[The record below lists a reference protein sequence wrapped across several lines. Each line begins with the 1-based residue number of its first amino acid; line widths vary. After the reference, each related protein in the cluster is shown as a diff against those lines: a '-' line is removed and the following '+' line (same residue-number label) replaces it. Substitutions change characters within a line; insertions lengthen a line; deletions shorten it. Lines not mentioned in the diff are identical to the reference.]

1 VLLIGVFLLGLAH
14 ASCAR
19 VQSHYQLPQLA
30 AADPSFLLTL
40 EAYTSAAHA
49 GNSVDVLL
57 NGDQIFPAALEAIRS
72 ARKTIYITNPYFLPD
87 DRMTFALTEASRR
100 GVRVV
105 ILLPGAIDN
114 NIVRHASRSQF
125 GPCSRRASK
134 SMSIRRRCSTR
145 KP

>member
-1 VLLIGVFLLGLAH
+1 MLLIGVFLLGLAH

-19 VQSHYQLPQLA
+19 AKSHYQLPQLA

-72 ARKTIYITNPYFLPD
+72 ARKTKTMTVDGIWATVGARTWTRARSPSTTRSTRSFITM
-87 DRMTFALTEASRR
+87 RSSASSRR
-100 GVRVV
+100 SSPK
-105 ILLPGAIDN
+105 I
-114 NIVRHASRSQF
+114 
-125 GPCSRRASK
+125 
-134 SMSIRRRCSTR
+134 
-145 KP
+145 